1 MASRPNGRRP
11 LHNIFNLDVDTTSV
25 PRATQTAGKART
37 GAVAKVYTGRGPLSA
52 EMPRAERPTRF
63 RPTRS
68 PQVQH
73 RHTAVMNHGCAA
85 ALLSVR
91 RQLLFTPDLHPRFAG
106 RSLS

>member
-37 GAVAKVYTGRGPLSA
+37 GAVAKVYTGRGPLLTG
-52 EMPRAERPTRF
+52 MPRAERPTRF
-63 RPTRS
+63 RTTRS

-73 RHTAVMNHGCAA
+73 RQTTVMNHGCSA

-91 RQLLFTPDLHPRFAG
+91 GQLLFTPDLHSRLAG
-106 RSLS
+106 RSRS